1 MYYRHMAMEVL
12 RIHALLQSE
21 VRKLY
26 KDLLDDSD
34 FDGFNF
40 TSRYAFLCVCIMH
53 ACTVTDIY
61 TCMWINVVYVT
72 VIIHLVHTFHFPLLC
87 SFQPWFQRSS

>member
-40 TSRYAFLCVCIMH
+40 TSRYASLCVCIMH
-53 ACTVTDIY
+53 ACTVTDI
-61 TCMWINVVYVT
+61 CMWINVT
-72 VIIHLVHTFHFPLLC
+72 VIIHLVRTFQFPLLC